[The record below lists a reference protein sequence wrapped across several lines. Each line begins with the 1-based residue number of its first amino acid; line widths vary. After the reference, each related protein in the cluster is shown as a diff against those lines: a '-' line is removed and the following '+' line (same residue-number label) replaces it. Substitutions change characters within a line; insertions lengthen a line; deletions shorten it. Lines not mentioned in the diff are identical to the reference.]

1 MWERPLTVSWEKSDG
16 EKLISDHKQS
26 ETAAFIR
33 VSINGDADEVRE
45 DISKTFDH
53 PMFIERKN
61 RPDSEVAFITAP
73 MKEIIIDEKLDSLSD
88 KIEVLSFIRVL

>member
-1 MWERPLTVSWEKSDG
+1 
-16 EKLISDHKQS
+16 
-26 ETAAFIR
+26 
-33 VSINGDADEVRE
+33 
-45 DISKTFDH
+45 
-53 PMFIERKN
+53 MFIERKN